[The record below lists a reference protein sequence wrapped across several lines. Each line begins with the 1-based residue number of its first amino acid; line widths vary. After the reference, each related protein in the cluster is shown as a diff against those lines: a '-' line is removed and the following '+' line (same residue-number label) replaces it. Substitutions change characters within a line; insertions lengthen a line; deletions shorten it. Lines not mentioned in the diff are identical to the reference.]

1 MVQLTSAHDYCKT
14 TALNM
19 QSFVMSLLFFFF
31 SSVKVA
37 APYCLSS
44 SDPRVAVGSLCVA
57 SGIVNPLLA
66 CCSTG
71 LDGGNGLRSSVEGEL
86 VLPFHRCGGTRPH
99 FPSGG
104 GAQTPWRLVLTWT
117 LKPTFYFNSL

>member
-1 MVQLTSAHDYCKT
+1 ML
-14 TALNM
+14 
-19 QSFVMSLLFFFF
+19 SLLFFFP
-31 SSVKVA
+31 VKVG

-44 SDPRVAVGSLCVA
+44 SDPKVAVGSLCVA
-57 SGIVNPLLA
+57 SGIVSPLLA

-71 LDGGNGLRSSVEGEL
+71 LDGGNGLRSSVKGEL
-86 VLPFHRCGGTRPH
+86 VLPFPRRGGTRPH

-104 GAQTPWRLVLTWT
+104 GAQTPWRMVLTWT